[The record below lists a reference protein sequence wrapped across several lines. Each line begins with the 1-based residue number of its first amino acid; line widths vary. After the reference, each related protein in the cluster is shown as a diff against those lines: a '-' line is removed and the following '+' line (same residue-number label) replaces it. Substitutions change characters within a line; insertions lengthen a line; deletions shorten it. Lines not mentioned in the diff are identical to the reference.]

1 MNNHTHLCHLTNGLC
16 NDSAVLFIMRNGKF
30 SSFELVVIF
39 LKQFVG
45 IFIHLVGNWS
55 LVEITNN
62 RRLDEAGDVRACG
75 VHGR

>member
-1 MNNHTHLCHLTNGLC
+1 M
-16 NDSAVLFIMRNGKF
+16 
-30 SSFELVVIF
+30 IF

-62 RRLDEAGDVRACG
+62 RSLDEAGDVRACG